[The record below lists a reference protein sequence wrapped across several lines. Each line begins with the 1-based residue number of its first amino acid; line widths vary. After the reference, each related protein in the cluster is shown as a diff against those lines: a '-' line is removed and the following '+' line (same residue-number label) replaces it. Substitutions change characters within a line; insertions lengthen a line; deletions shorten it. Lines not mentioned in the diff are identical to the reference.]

1 MTQATPPT
9 KSSGPLILTILVL
22 ILLIL
27 HQDNWF
33 WTDGT
38 LVLGF
43 LPIGL
48 FWHACISLAA
58 AGTWFLATKIAWP
71 LGDAAVDDR
80 GAQQTTADASAEGGN
95 G

>member
-1 MTQATPPT
+1 VITA
-9 KSSGPLILTILVL
+9 LVL
-22 ILLIL
+22 LLLIL

-48 FWHACISLAA
+48 VWQAGISIAA
-58 AGTWFLATKIAWP
+58 ACTWWLSTKIAWP
-71 LGDAAVDDR
+71 FHEPTTGDD
-80 GAQQTTADASAEGGN
+80 QS
-95 G
+95 